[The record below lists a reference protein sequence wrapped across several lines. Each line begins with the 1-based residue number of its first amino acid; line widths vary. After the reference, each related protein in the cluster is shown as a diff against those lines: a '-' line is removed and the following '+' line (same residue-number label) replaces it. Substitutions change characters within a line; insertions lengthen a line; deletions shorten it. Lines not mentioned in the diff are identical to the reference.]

1 MRHLRFWRDSTGYEV
16 DLLIQTE
23 AGLKP
28 VEIKS
33 GSTYASNWTEGL
45 KKWQALAGAESLK
58 PTLVYGSAQSYERE
72 GLDVW
77 GWRDV
82 ALSGV

>member
-45 KKWQALAGAESLK
+45 TKWQALAGAESLK
-58 PTLVYGSAQSYERE
+58 PALVYGGAQSYERE
-72 GLDVW
+72 RLDVW

-82 ALSGV
+82 ALCGV